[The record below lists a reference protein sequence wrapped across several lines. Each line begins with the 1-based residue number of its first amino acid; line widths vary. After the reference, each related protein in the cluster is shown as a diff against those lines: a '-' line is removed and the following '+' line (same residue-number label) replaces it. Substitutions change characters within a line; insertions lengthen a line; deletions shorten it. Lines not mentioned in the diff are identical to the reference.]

1 MSVIDYMLYIWI
13 GFFILSVIV
22 EANTM
27 NLIAIW
33 FMPGTLI
40 AIVLS
45 LFSVPVWLQSLI
57 WLVVTVVVF
66 ASTWNLSARLR
77 KPKVQPT
84 NADRVIG
91 QTALV
96 TETVSDRDQIGQR
109 DRKPNLDKP
118 TAQVVELC
126 KTLLREIRLSKEVIG
141 LVTNGYTD
149 ITEFEKIIQI
159 RVVLGFANV
168 FTLLDPLEGT
178 NVIRV

>member
-96 TETVSDRDQIGQR
+96 TETVSDRDQIGQVR
-109 DRKPNLDKP
+109 VMGQIWSARTDE
-118 TAQVVELC
+118 TADEIPAGTEVRV
-126 KTLLREIRLSKEVIG
+126 LRIEGVKLI
-141 LVTNGYTD
+141 VTP
-149 ITEFEKIIQI
+149 I
-159 RVVLGFANV
+159 A
-168 FTLLDPLEGT
+168 
-178 NVIRV
+178 

>member
-1 MSVIDYMLYIWI
+1 MIDYMLYIWI

-45 LFSVPVWLQSLI
+45 LLSAPVWLQVLI
-57 WLVVTVVVF
+57 WLIMTVIVF

-77 KPKVQPT
+77 KPKVHPT

-91 QTALV
+91 QTAIV
-96 TETVSDRDQIGQR
+96 TQTISDRDQVGQVR
-109 DRKPNLDKP
+109 VMGQIWSARTETDE
-118 TAQVVELC
+118 TADEIPAGTEVRV
-126 KTLLREIRLSKEVIG
+126 LRIEGVRLI
-141 LVTNGYTD
+141 VTP
-149 ITEFEKIIQI
+149 I
-159 RVVLGFANV
+159 A
-168 FTLLDPLEGT
+168 
-178 NVIRV
+178 

>member
-1 MSVIDYMLYIWI
+1 MIDYMLYIWI
-13 GFFILSVIV
+13 VFFILSVIV

-45 LFSVPVWLQSLI
+45 LFSVPVWLQVLI
-57 WLVVTVVVF
+57 WLVVTVAVF

-91 QTALV
+91 QTAIV
-96 TETVSDRDQIGQR
+96 TETVSDRTQIGQVR
-109 DRKPNLDKP
+109 VMGQIWSARTDD
-118 TAQVVELC
+118 TADEIPAGTEVRV
-126 KTLLREIRLSKEVIG
+126 LRIEGVKLI
-141 LVTNGYTD
+141 VTP
-149 ITEFEKIIQI
+149 I
-159 RVVLGFANV
+159 L
-168 FTLLDPLEGT
+168 
-178 NVIRV
+178 

>member
-1 MSVIDYMLYIWI
+1 MIDYMLYIWI
-13 GFFILSVIV
+13 VFFILSVIV

-45 LFSVPVWLQSLI
+45 LFSVPVWLQVLI

-91 QTALV
+91 QTAIV
-96 TETVSDRDQIGQR
+96 TETISDRTQIGQVR
-109 DRKPNLDKP
+109 VMGQIWSARTDD
-118 TAQVVELC
+118 TADEIPAGTEVRV
-126 KTLLREIRLSKEVIG
+126 LRIEGVKLI
-141 LVTNGYTD
+141 VTP
-149 ITEFEKIIQI
+149 I
-159 RVVLGFANV
+159 L
-168 FTLLDPLEGT
+168 
-178 NVIRV
+178 